1 MSRSTVPL
9 VAIATIKEETQML
22 VTQRQLHMTGST
34 SANIALAVEASALF
48 QEITG
53 ASLSAWIATAGVAPG
68 TFGFTTWAADF
79 ETISA
84 RNGQMMASSKWAD
97 LEIKASKLITAWG
110 DDQILQAIVL
120 PPVRGADA
128 QPGAVMTQTII
139 RGRQDSNPMEM
150 LEWAMRMS
158 EVAGR
163 VTGLSS
169 GLLQFGYGT
178 DWGSYGF
185 TSLGENAAA
194 VDAGTAK
201 SAASEEYMSTFMEG
215 SKYVDRSSSRRLLLT
230 KLA

>member
-1 MSRSTVPL
+1 
-9 VAIATIKEETQML
+9 
-22 VTQRQLHMTGST
+22 MTGST
-34 SANIALAVEASALF
+34 SANIALAVEASTLF

>member
-1 MSRSTVPL
+1 
-9 VAIATIKEETQML
+9 ML

>member
-1 MSRSTVPL
+1 
-9 VAIATIKEETQML
+9 ML

-34 SANIALAVEASALF
+34 SANIGIAVEACTLF

-53 ASLSAWIATAGVAPG
+53 ASLSAWIGTAGAAPG

-79 ETISA
+79 ETIST
-84 RNGQMMASSKWAD
+84 RSGQMIASSKWAD
-97 LEIKASKLITAWG
+97 LEIKASKAITAWG

-128 QPGAVMTQTII
+128 QPGAVMTQTIV
-139 RGRQDSNPMEM
+139 RGRQDNNQMEM

-178 DWGSYGF
+178 DWGSLAF

-215 SKYVDRSSSRRLLLT
+215 AKFVDLSSSRRLLLA

>member
-1 MSRSTVPL
+1 
-9 VAIATIKEETQML
+9 
-22 VTQRQLHMTGST
+22 MTGST
-34 SANIALAVEASALF
+34 SANIAIAVEACTLF
-48 QEITG
+48 QELTG
-53 ASLSAWIATAGVAPG
+53 ASLSAWIASAGVAPG
-68 TFGFTTWAADF
+68 TFGFTTWAADM
-79 ETISA
+79 ETIST

-97 LEIKASKLITAWG
+97 LEIKASKSITAWG

-120 PPVRGADA
+120 PQLRGADA

>member
-1 MSRSTVPL
+1 M
-9 VAIATIKEETQML
+9 EESML

-48 QEITG
+48 REITG

>member
-1 MSRSTVPL
+1 M
-9 VAIATIKEETQML
+9 AYGQK
-22 VTQRQLHMTGST
+22 
-34 SANIALAVEASALF
+34 LF
-48 QEITG
+48 LI
-53 ASLSAWIATAGVAPG
+53 L
-68 TFGFTTWAADF
+68 
-79 ETISA
+79 
-84 RNGQMMASSKWAD
+84 ASSKWAD
-97 LEIKASKLITAWG
+97 LEIKASKAITAWG
-110 DDQILQAIVL
+110 DDQILQALVV
-120 PPVRGADA
+120 PAVRGADA
-128 QPGAVMTQTII
+128 QPGAVMTQTIV
-139 RGRQDSNPMEM
+139 RGRQDNNQMEM

-178 DWGSYGF
+178 DWGSLAF

-215 SKYVDRSSSRRLLLT
+215 AKFVDLSSSRRLLLA